1 MIIGYLDVQ
10 GIAIFP
16 RETNPELI
24 IDSDAE
30 LPLAFCLQSLQAVA
44 GRSSQ
49 VVQSSGRVQQK
60 KLSQGWP
67 NQARREL
74 SGFSCQPQQVRP

>member
-1 MIIGYLDVQ
+1 MIIRYLDVK

-16 RETNPELI
+16 CETNPELI

-44 GRSSQ
+44 GRNSQ
-49 VVQSSGRVQQK
+49 VVQSSSHVQQK
-60 KLSQGWP
+60 KLPQGWA
-67 NQARREL
+67 NQAGRKL
-74 SGFSCQPQQVRP
+74 SGFPC